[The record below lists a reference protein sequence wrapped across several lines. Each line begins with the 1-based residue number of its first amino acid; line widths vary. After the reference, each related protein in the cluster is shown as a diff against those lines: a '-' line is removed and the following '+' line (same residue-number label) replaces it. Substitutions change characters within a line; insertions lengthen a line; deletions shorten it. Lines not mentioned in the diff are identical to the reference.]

1 MSQGLYLLDLTKKA
15 GADFSTTGQ
24 YLIVKKGTNEGE
36 VALATSATAEVLLG
50 VLQNKPKQN
59 EAALVR
65 MLGTSKVVAGGTVT
79 DGQYVT
85 SNGSGQAIATTTD
98 KNAVIG
104 IAMESAVVNDIFE
117 IFLVH
122 GYLSV

>member
-1 MSQGLYLLDLTKKA
+1 MSQGLYVADLTKIA

-24 YLIVKKGTNEGE
+24 YLIVKKGTNAGE

-65 MLGTSKVVAGGTVT
+65 ILGTSKVVAGGTVAE
-79 DGQYVT
+79 GAYVT
-85 SNGSGQAIATTTD
+85 SNGSGQAISTVVD

-104 IAMESAVVNDIFE
+104 IAMEAAVVNDIFE
-117 IFLVH
+117 IMIVH